1 MAMTKKEREH
11 VERLEKLIE
20 QQAATIEALLL
31 NTPAPIVIQPVSCG
45 CPCHWPHGATG
56 YSCWC
61 SCNRTITW
69 STGTTIDPTW
79 DTNVTLSGNEIT
91 GQFNY

>member
-31 NTPAPIVIQPVSCG
+31 NTPAPIVTPVSCG
-45 CPCHWPHGATG
+45 CPCHWPRGATI

-69 STGTTIDPTW
+69 VGTRSTIDPIW
-79 DTNVTLSGNEIT
+79 DFNVTFSGNEIT
-91 GQFNY
+91 GVFA